1 MTPPSDP
8 AYNTNC
14 YVNLVFNFT
23 RMAKAMNVYN
33 WLVWK
38 VRELCQKLDEKYPGL
53 KLFPLRTIL
62 ASAFSLS

>member
-1 MTPPSDP
+1 MN
-8 AYNTNC
+8 Y
-14 YVNLVFNFT
+14 YGNLVFNFT
-23 RMAKAMNVYN
+23 RMVKVMSVYN

-38 VRELCQKLDEKYPGL
+38 VRELCQMLDEKYLGL